1 MGNIRVGDGAV
12 VNAGSVVTKAVAPYT
27 RVGGVP
33 AREIAKF
40 AMNHTY
46 VDELAQLNYV
56 DDLDTNTTAD
66 VRIYADLPKSYIDTW
81 GI

>member
-40 AMNHTY
+40 SMNHT
-46 VDELAQLNYV
+46 
-56 DDLDTNTTAD
+56 
-66 VRIYADLPKSYIDTW
+66 
-81 GI
+81 

>member
-1 MGNIRVGDGAV
+1 MGNIRIGDGSV
-12 VNAGSVVTKAVAPYT
+12 VNAGSVVTKPVAPYT

-46 VDELAQLNYV
+46 VDELAQLTYV
-56 DDLDTNTTAD
+56 DYTDSNSTAD
-66 VRIYADLPKSYIDTW
+66 DSIYADLPKSYTDTW